1 MAGLHRCRER
11 SHKLVCKARGYSERV
26 HHLRRQFPVWGTIV
40 DVDCFSQS
48 VGGADLDRAMETVI
62 EFCEDVDRDFSTYKD
77 GSWVTRL
84 RRGKVAIEDCPD
96 DVRAVWDLCWRAKDL
111 SDGAFDP
118 WAVAGGFD
126 PSGLVK
132 GWAADIAADLLVAAG
147 VGHVQVNAAGDLA
160 LRGGW
165 FDSVAGVVKPWS
177 IGVVNPDDR
186 FEITDGAI
194 ATSGTYER
202 GAHIHDPLNG
212 LIAIGAK
219 SATVVGAQGWLCDAM
234 ATAVMVGGQ
243 DCAKWFGQ
251 PELAGYQ
258 VFAVNRHEQSAWEI

>member
-1 MAGLHRCRER
+1 MN
-11 SHKLVCKARGYSERV
+11 
-26 HHLRRQFPVWGTIV
+26 HLRRQFPVWGTIV
-40 DVDCFSQS
+40 DVDCYSQS
-48 VGGADLDRAMETVI
+48 VGGADLDRAMDSVVA
-62 EFCEDVDRDFSTYKD
+62 FCEDVDRDFSTYKD

-84 RRGKVAIEDCPD
+84 RRGAVAIEDCPD
-96 DVRAVWDLCWRAKDL
+96 DVREVWDLCVRAKDF

-118 WAVAGGFD
+118 WAIEGGFD

-132 GWAADIAADLLVAAG
+132 GWAADAASNILVAAG
-147 VGHVQVNAAGDLA
+147 VQHCQVNAAGDLA

-186 FEITDGAI
+186 GEVVKVYEITGGAI

-219 SATVVGAQGWLCDAM
+219 SATVVGPEGWLCDAM

-243 DCAKWFGQ
+243 DSAKLFGQ
-251 PELAGYQ
+251 PELTGYQ
-258 VFAVNRHEQSAWEI
+258 VFAVNRHEQTAWEI